1 MAMTREQITR
11 SLGERALSY
20 QIENQRNVSRT
31 GFLSSL
37 STSYSQ
43 TKKPLLEAIEKGT
56 KLTEKIEEEKKER
69 KLYRDIIHTVAA
81 DIQRQKDI
89 LTQQEKKNLADELRL
104 VIGKLFSTGKATPE
118 TVLAAT
124 MKLSEFDPVGA
135 RKILEELRVDEEF
148 KEMAEMGVGY
158 METQKEQEAKD
169 TGNIPPPGGA
179 TGNTPPPTGSA
190 PPYLDLTVYKDVT
203 MPDALAQAMREQEIY
218 KLYDCEYNYE
228 KYVTVL
234 DKRAGPE
241 GDPKRKIIYKCA
253 YLLNLASTV
262 FVPNIYA
269 YREEKNFKTAE
280 EQMEKYRKNYNEL
293 GGYIADKKVQVK
305 TKGPTD
311 DDAFVQS
318 FPINFHKIF
327 ADPIEIFAAEL
338 VTLPA
343 WGKSILQKGNI
354 LPFVDPPLWNNAGTK
369 LGHKHDQG
377 SEMDT
382 FYNVISFIGK
392 KIEGPNFRM
401 RRPHIIDN
409 AVMKMEEIEEKIKT
423 NRADARILNENIEK
437 KRAKID
443 KASEA
448 NADTSILESN
458 LIPSVQKLARLQDE
472 EKKLLEEWK
481 KYSTDLQGTGILP
494 KPKKLIGEVSREDFN
509 ALKNGTKK
517 IEDVKIDYFDE
528 ATDRE
533 MNPERFPETTGGQIQ
548 VLDKQEVVDRLHK
561 ALAEIKAGNSSRVIR
576 AYIVELAD
584 YLLRNKNIT
593 KKQYLSIVKMN

>member
-158 METQKEQEAKD
+158 METQKEQEAKEKGAVAPTRPLAPTD
-169 TGNIPPPGGA
+169 ISSPVGGIDSSRGAPPPEYWSVDEHPLNYMSD
-179 TGNTPPPTGSA
+179 T
-190 PPYLDLTVYKDVT
+190 LTNQMDT
-203 MPDALAQAMREQEIY
+203 QLI
-218 KLYDCEYNYE
+218 YE
-228 KYVTVL
+228 KYNCDNNYRQYAELMGIVP
-234 DKRAGPE
+234 GEMNMFPYQ
-241 GDPKRKIIYKCA
+241 IILHCA
-253 YLLNLASTV
+253 YLLNLASTTLI
-262 FVPNIYA
+262 PNKQI
-269 YREEKNFKTAE
+269 F
-280 EQMEKYRKNYNEL
+280 YNK
-293 GGYIADKKVQVK
+293 DDVK
-305 TKGPTD
+305 
-311 DDAFVQS
+311 
-318 FPINFHKIF
+318 
-327 ADPIEIFAAEL
+327 
-338 VTLPA
+338 
-343 WGKSILQKGNI
+343 KSIRQQLTYTKTYNK
-354 LPFVDPPLWNNAGTK
+354 LNAIITEW
-369 LGHKHDQG
+369 G
-377 SEMDT
+377 SMR
-382 FYNVISFIGK
+382 ISRGK
-392 KIEGPNFRM
+392 KNQTEDDKF
-401 RRPHIIDN
+401 
-409 AVMKMEEIEEKIKT
+409 MKRFLMPGFYKMF
-423 NRADARILNENIEK
+423 ENPTK
-437 KRAKID
+437 VFKGQLTHYH
-443 KASEA
+443 SGM
-448 NADTSILESN
+448 SILETGVLPFNDAGVGGGSPITKSKDN
-458 LIPSVQKLARLQDE
+458 ISTLCNIMEHIGKYIMGSSFRLGKE
-472 EKKLLEEWK
+472 PNRWG
-481 KYSTDLQGTGILP
+481 TDDSDSSGTGILP